1 MLNGPSIIHMELQNN
16 IHTAE
21 IKFNCNTARSNIL
34 NGNNFVAW
42 TKTYIL
48 EIVDEIAN
56 AYTAAGTIIQIP
68 ELIMDL
74 NITLEEDI
82 FRVETNELQHLK
94 VQIEEHLKKAIK
106 ENEKHQITVAEARA
120 STVLA
125 YIKTAQL
132 SSKLSALEWQ
142 DAVDCFFQEL
152 MGNPVLR
159 EQWIR
164 TIGHKDAFVR
174 FFRLKRVSE
183 QQEFLEAYV
192 QEENVVDR
200 LNQTIH
206 LFNANP
212 DYFLFIPLL
221 SFYERIYQL
230 LAVHKGSLTKALQ
243 EMILQQMIHQTI
255 TVKNITVP
263 KLLAKELRQALFLAN
278 KEKGDRNEKN
288 RGKTAIAETKDRL
301 GKLPKA
307 EDDPEE
313 LLKNGSYI
321 SQAGLVLLAN
331 FLPQFFKNA
340 GYLDKEGAFI
350 EAREIPIVLHYM
362 ATGETEVP
370 EWKLTLPK
378 ILAGLR
384 PGQHCNTGLQPTTEL
399 KKQIDA
405 LFAAAIGHW
414 KALKNTSIEGFRETF
429 LNREGVL
436 QARNG
441 FYYLDIEE
449 QTLDILLNY
458 VPWNYTT
465 IRLNWM
471 QSILFVTW
479 NKS

>member
-1 MLNGPSIIHMELQNN
+1 MDRELQNN
-16 IHTAE
+16 IHNAE
-21 IKFNCNTARSNIL
+21 INFNYNIARSNIL

-56 AYTAAGTIIQIP
+56 AYTASGTIIQIP
-68 ELIMDL
+68 ELTMNL
-74 NITLEEDI
+74 SITLEEDI
-82 FRVETNELQHLK
+82 FRVKTTVLQHLRA
-94 VQIEEHLKKAIK
+94 QIEAYLKKAIK
-106 ENEKHQITVAEARA
+106 ENEIHQITVAQAKA
-120 STVLA
+120 NTVLA

-132 SSKLSALEWQ
+132 SSKLSASEWQ

-159 EQWIR
+159 ENWIR
-164 TIGHKDAFVR
+164 TIGHKGAFVR
-174 FFRLKRVSE
+174 FFRLKSVSE

-192 QEENVVDR
+192 QEENVLDR
-200 LNQTIH
+200 LNQTLY

-263 KLLAKELRQALFLAN
+263 KLLTTELRQALFLAN

-288 RGKTAIAETKDRL
+288 RGKTAIAKTKDRL
-301 GKLPKA
+301 GKLPKV
-307 EDDPEE
+307 EGDDVVE
-313 LLKNGSYI
+313 LLKDGSYI